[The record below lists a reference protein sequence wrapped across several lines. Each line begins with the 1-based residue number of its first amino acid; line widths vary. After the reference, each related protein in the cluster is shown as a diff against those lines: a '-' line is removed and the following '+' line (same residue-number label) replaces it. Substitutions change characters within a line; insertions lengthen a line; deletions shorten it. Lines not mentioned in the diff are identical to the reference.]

1 MPEKEK
7 IFSSEVRYRLATAED
22 ASRLIPMINAA
33 FAVEEFLEGTRTDP
47 SRLAAAMAKG
57 PILIAESPAGDLL
70 GSLSME
76 LRGKRGYLGMLAVHP
91 AHQKRGLA
99 HLMTDE
105 ATRRLREAGCSEAEI
120 VVLNLRTE
128 LHPIYRSWGFVAD
141 GTEECL
147 CGRTVKDG
155 VEVHGIVMVKQI

>member
-7 IFSSEVRYRLATAED
+7 ISPTEVHYRLATAED
-22 ASRLIPMINAA
+22 TGRLIPMINAA
-33 FAVEEFLEGTRTDP
+33 FAVEKFLEGSRTDP
-47 SRLAAAMAKG
+47 ARLAEAMAKSS
-57 PILIAESPAGDLL
+57 ILIAETPAGDLL

-91 AHQKRGLA
+91 AHQRRGLA

-128 LHPIYRSWGFVAD
+128 LHPIYRRWGFVAD

-155 VEVHGIVMVKQI
+155 AQVHGIVMVKQI